1 MSTAKKI
8 FFWVLAAASLAGI
21 YFSAYLP
28 YTKASKY
35 INAVRQAGQARSVDE
50 LKKLFDDVFDYYSPI
65 GSEEVVKFLS
75 NDILSLISQEQA
87 TEDVSRLLV
96 EYIEPRFFPE
106 NVRHMITGAKGYE
119 TLWRRWGKEEYYEKS
134 EDYYLRAYAIGPKL
148 PPVLYGMISVY
159 YAHRDFDKAK
169 KITNEALRYWPED
182 ERLKTLVFPG

>member
-1 MSTAKKI
+1 MITRKI
-8 FFWVLAAASLAGI
+8 ILWALVAASIAGA

-35 INAVRQAGQARSVDE
+35 INAVRQASQARSVDE
-50 LKKLFDDVFDYYSPI
+50 LKKLFDEVFNYYSPI

-75 NDILSLISQEQA
+75 NDITSLISQERA
-87 TEDVSRLLV
+87 AEDVSRLLI
-96 EYIEPRFFPE
+96 EYIEPKFFPD

-119 TLWRRWGKEEYYEKS
+119 TLWRRWGKEEYYKKS

-148 PPVLYGMISVY
+148 PPVLYGMISIY

-169 KITNEALRYWPED
+169 KITKGLIIYIR
-182 ERLKTLVFPG
+182 